1 MKKLSFKNILLCV
14 PPAVL
19 IGFLYA
25 SFVYG
30 KDNFLNQSGLA
41 NIDPFVLIPVYFSAF
56 VVVAL
61 TGKYMADKKLPVREC
76 AVICFAL
83 TSSFILMRYKMNNN
97 LFTILAC
104 STVLYASLVL
114 KQNSV
119 LNNVEISDKKARNLL
134 ICFFIIY
141 TLYSGG
147 ITAIKHLCW
156 LTEAFDSGIFT
167 QIFYSINKNF
177 TPVSTLENPYA
188 SSHFGI
194 HVSPFLYVVAPGFLL
209 FPSTIFLIMLQVLFQ
224 GSSVFPLFKIA
235 KLRNMSNFQA
245 LLMALILLLNPIMIN
260 TLLYSFH
267 VYELSIPLILWL
279 LYFMEKRKLKYAF
292 VMALLVMLVRE
303 DMGIICFCIGLYGWL
318 ALKEKKYILMS
329 IFALIWFY
337 IAVKI
342 IIPSDGGQLFFDRYK
357 TLMVDGNGM
366 LEVVKTSLRNPL
378 YVLQIMFEKQKLFF
392 IIQMMIPFLFIPL
405 LRLRGLILLLPAVV
419 MHLLSSHIPQHTL
432 YHQYPAVTL
441 VLCAYLATAN
451 SAFVRR
457 KKLLTQALL
466 TGVLLTLLL
475 RASFTRNH
483 IHFISMYLK
492 NRAGTE
498 ILETVKSKIPEK
510 AGVSASWY
518 LAANFANRVN
528 LRVFPDSTECEYIVL
543 DLRRYPNT
551 PNFTAA
557 DFIRSLIVKA
567 NEGYKVVL
575 YRRGCCL
582 VLKKE
587 YGDPV
592 TRQLIQDITNCW
604 KLPVRNSGKNAGK

>member
-1 MKKLSFKNILLCV
+1 MKKLSLKNILLCV
-14 PPAVL
+14 PPSVL

-25 SFVYG
+25 SFAFG
-30 KDNFLNQSGLA
+30 KNNFFSQSGLA
-41 NIDPFVLIPVYFSAF
+41 NVNPFILIPVYLSAF
-56 VVVAL
+56 AIVTL
-61 TGKYMADKKLPVREC
+61 TGKYMADKKLPVRET

-83 TSSFILMRYKMNNN
+83 VSSAILARYKMDNS

-104 STVLYASLVL
+104 STVIYACLVL
-114 KQNSV
+114 KRDSV
-119 LNNVEISDKKARNLL
+119 LTDINLSDKKARNLL

-147 ITAIKHLCW
+147 ITILKHLCW

-194 HVSPFLYVVAPGFLL
+194 HVSPFLYVIAPGFLL
-209 FPSTIFLIMLQVLFQ
+209 FPSTIYLITLQVLFQ

-235 KLRNMSNFQA
+235 KLRRMTNFQA
-245 LLMALILLLNPIMIN
+245 LLMVLILLLNPIMIN

-267 VYELSIPLILWL
+267 VYEMSIPLILWL

-292 VMALLVMLVRE
+292 MAALLVMLVRE

-318 ALKEKKYILMS
+318 ALKEKRYILMS
-329 IFALIWFY
+329 VFAVIWFY

-342 IIPSDGGQLFFDRYK
+342 IIPAGDGQMFFDRYK
-357 TLMVDGNGM
+357 TLMIDGTGM
-366 LEVVKTSLRNPL
+366 LEVIKTSLRNPL
-378 YVLQIMFEKQKLFF
+378 YVLQVMFNKQKLFF
-392 IIQMMIPFLFIPL
+392 IIQMLIPFLFIPL

-451 SAFVRR
+451 SAFIRR
-457 KKLLTQALL
+457 KKLLTQALVI
-466 TGVLLTLLL
+466 GALLTLML
-475 RASFTRNH
+475 RASYTRNH
-483 IHFISMYLK
+483 LHYVQMYTK
-492 NRAGTE
+492 NRQRIE
-498 ILETVKSKIPEK
+498 ILNAVKTKVPEQS
-510 AGVSASWY
+510 GVSASWY
-518 LAANFANRVN
+518 LASHYAARNN
-528 LRVFPDSTECEYIVL
+528 LRVFPDSTDCDFIVL
-543 DLRRYPNT
+543 DLRYPKT
-551 PNFTAA
+551 PNFPPSA
-557 DFIRSLIVKA
+557 FIRALITKA
-567 NEGYKVVL
+567 KEGYKVVL

-582 VLKKE
+582 VLKKG

-592 TRQLIQDITNCW
+592 SRQLIQDIMNCW
-604 KLPVRNSGKNAGK
+604 KLPVRNPGRSAEK